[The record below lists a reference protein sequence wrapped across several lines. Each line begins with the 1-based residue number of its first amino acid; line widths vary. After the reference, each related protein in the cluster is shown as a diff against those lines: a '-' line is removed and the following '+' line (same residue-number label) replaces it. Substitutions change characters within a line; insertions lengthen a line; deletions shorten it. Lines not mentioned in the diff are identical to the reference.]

1 MNRNIILSTI
11 FVTAALTLSACQNNA
26 PDGAPAIEAADQLS
40 PAPETDMVLDFG
52 DRFSNVTGNVISVN
66 SRETVNVVPDIA
78 QVVYSVRTEA
88 QTAAD
93 CQRKNGESVS
103 SVISGL
109 IESGVDE
116 SSIQTSDFYM
126 NPRYNY
132 SGNTAKLIGYEA
144 TATLTVSDL
153 PIADLDEILSS
164 SVDSG
169 INTIQS
175 ITYMASDYDKG
186 YQEALQKAM
195 DTALQKAQALAASCG
210 RNVGNA
216 INITETSG
224 YSQARY
230 DDNSRSNIVNSMMK
244 MEAAEDLAATAGI
257 MPGEINV
264 EASVTVE
271 YQMY

>member
-132 SGNTAKLIGYEA
+132 SGSTAKLIGYEA

>member
-11 FVTAALTLSACQNNA
+11 FVTAALALSACQNNA

-40 PAPETDMVLDFG
+40 PTPETDMVLDFG

-132 SGNTAKLIGYEA
+132 SGSTAKLIGYEA

-175 ITYMASDYDKG
+175 ITYMPAIMIKAIRKLCKKPWILPCKKPRCLPLPVAAMWAMPLTSPRPADIPRRVMMTIP
-186 YQEALQKAM
+186 AL
-195 DTALQKAQALAASCG
+195 
-210 RNVGNA
+210 
-216 INITETSG
+216 TS
-224 YSQARY
+224 
-230 DDNSRSNIVNSMMK
+230 
-244 MEAAEDLAATAGI
+244 
-257 MPGEINV
+257 
-264 EASVTVE
+264 
-271 YQMY
+271 